1 MSKLLLFVL
10 IACLPVFVLAQ
21 APLPEKLAVK
31 VFPDN
36 LGGNRGMQVDI
47 TQIVQTGNIVTARI
61 TMFGSGQD
69 RCRIKDHPAEGTFDG
84 SKLLV
89 RAVVDSGDNV
99 TCPMNFELTRSE
111 NGKFEGRYTNAKYA
125 GNVKA
130 R

>member
-10 IACLPVFVLAQ
+10 IACLPEFVLAQ
-21 APLPEKLAVK
+21 APIPEMLAVK

-69 RCRIKDHPAEGTFDG
+69 RCRIKNHPAEGTFDG

-89 RAVVDSGDNV
+89 SAVVDSGDNM
-99 TCPMNFELTRSE
+99 TCPMKFELTRRE
-111 NGKFEGRYTNAKYA
+111 DGAFEGRFTNAQFA
-125 GNVKA
+125 GNVKP